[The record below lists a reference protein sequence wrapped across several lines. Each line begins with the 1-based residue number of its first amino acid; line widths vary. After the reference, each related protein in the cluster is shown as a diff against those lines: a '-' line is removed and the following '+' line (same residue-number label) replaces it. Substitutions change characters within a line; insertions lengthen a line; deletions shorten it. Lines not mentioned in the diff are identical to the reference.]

1 MTFAATTK
9 PKLVNILELHR
20 DQAISGSML
29 STLMT
34 ETENFDSDHGTT
46 YVADIESAI
55 TAIEALDVA
64 IAASSASNGLTQI
77 DVFRKINIRREAG
90 TATKPALDS
99 RQSHVANIRRLLDP
113 ENHLERSSLSA
124 RVIPTL

>member
-64 IAASSASNGLTQI
+64 IAAAAESDGLTEI
-77 DVFRKINIRREAG
+77 DIFRRTNIRREAG

-99 RQSHVANIRRLLDP
+99 RRSHVANIRRLLDP
-113 ENHLERSSLSA
+113 ENYLERSSLSA